1 MCLKRLLN
9 KKYSL
14 VPVVLLALSALL
26 AGAGF
31 GIYGPTIV
39 LHALELGAPEAMATA
54 MVMAF
59 PSILMLIILLPIGIT
74 ADKTG
79 KRKEIVL
86 IGLLLGIIFNALL
99 ATARSWVELAIYRTI
114 GGVVFAFTSLYM
126 VMGILITPE
135 KIRGTALGVLGG
147 SIMLGMGVSQIFAG
161 SILSY
166 VGGYSGLYLLAALL
180 TLVALL
186 LLLPVKV
193 PRVQFPAMKGS
204 DLAAAFK
211 ARGVYWTAISIC
223 IYLIGWNFMYPSLSL
238 VLNVIYQAPPEVYS
252 LAMGVASIM
261 LGVGT
266 YIWGPVID
274 KLGSKRTLIMAIIA
288 SAIVTYIMYPALGSM
303 WAYAV
308 LFWLVTLF
316 GVVGAPGTSYVASR
330 SVKPELVS
338 VAVTAMFMAISVA
351 SIVGG
356 FAGGALIASQGLANT
371 ILIAATIELIG
382 GLMMFGLPKV

>member
-1 MCLKRLLN
+1 MI
-9 KKYSL
+9 
-14 VPVVLLALSALL
+14 LALSALL

-59 PSILMLIILLPIGIT
+59 PSILMLIILLPIGII

-79 KRKEIVL
+79 RRKEIVL

-211 ARGVYWTAISIC
+211 AGGCTGQL
-223 IYLIGWNFMYPSLSL
+223 YLY
-238 VLNVIYQAPPEVYS
+238 
-252 LAMGVASIM
+252 
-261 LGVGT
+261 
-266 YIWGPVID
+266 
-274 KLGSKRTLIMAIIA
+274 
-288 SAIVTYIMYPALGSM
+288 
-303 WAYAV
+303 AY
-308 LFWLVTLF
+308 T
-316 GVVGAPGTSYVASR
+316 
-330 SVKPELVS
+330 
-338 VAVTAMFMAISVA
+338 
-351 SIVGG
+351 
-356 FAGGALIASQGLANT
+356 
-371 ILIAATIELIG
+371 
-382 GLMMFGLPKV
+382 